1 MTYWPYQAR
10 LKTKDFNTVI
20 NISDV
25 IKKLGIDGNIPVI
38 GWVFRDDWAKQNE
51 ELLSNFVKASNEA
64 KNLMLIS

>member
-1 MTYWPYQAR
+1 MA
-10 LKTKDFNTVI
+10 LSSEIKNKKDFNTVI

-25 IKKLGIDGNIPVI
+25 IKELGIDGNIPVI

-64 KNLMLIS
+64 KLNVDF